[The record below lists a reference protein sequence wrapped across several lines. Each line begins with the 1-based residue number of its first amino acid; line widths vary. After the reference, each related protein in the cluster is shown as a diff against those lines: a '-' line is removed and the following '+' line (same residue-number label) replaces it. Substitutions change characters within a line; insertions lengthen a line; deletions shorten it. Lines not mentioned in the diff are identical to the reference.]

1 MNGLSDLNFHDLFYG
16 LWPVRRRT
24 GTPGTHGDAPGRT
37 ETHERTQDFHY
48 GQGKEACAGVGA
60 KCFVITKFVHPK
72 KTYKLCWII
81 LAEYLC

>member
-16 LWPVRRRT
+16 LWPVRS
-24 GTPGTHGDAPGRT
+24 T